1 MRNGM
6 RYGDVALG
14 VEAALPALYP
24 EQRPRYGYA
33 RLVQTFTRRTLIWL
47 YAALK
52 RWA

>member
-6 RYGDVALG
+6 KYGDVALG
-14 VEAALPALYP
+14 VEAALPAFLP
-24 EQRPRYGYA
+24 NRRPRFGYA
-33 RLVQTFTRRTLIWL
+33 RFRRTLIWL